1 MRALFGMNLRRR
13 GLQACGSRFAGL
25 LVALLLG
32 LFMQPCGAMAQPTTE
47 ARAAMPDEPVQTEV
61 RNVLSQY
68 GRFVQHARYGE
79 VWVPT
84 VTPQNWHPY
93 PPCNWVKTQQYGW
106 YYDDKTPWGQI
117 VHHYGR
123 WFYDQQIGWA
133 WDPGSE
139 FSPGWVVWRT
149 SPEWVG
155 WAPMPPDQ
163 SFQNA
168 SSDAFNNSDQWI
180 FVETAKFNNGCEP
193 SQVAPVERVP
203 VLLRQTK
210 WVTAV
215 EYVDGIVVIVLPPYV
230 VGPIVIINIGFD
242 PWAPWYMVQ
251 VMIDF
256 NFAWQKALNFN
267 VAHVCTPSNP
277 N

>member
-1 MRALFGMNLRRR
+1 MRTFIEIAFGRRRANPGGGRLKAMLAAVLFGLFA
-13 GLQACGSRFAGL
+13 LSGSA
-25 LVALLLG
+25 V
-32 LFMQPCGAMAQPTTE
+32 AQPTSE
-47 ARAAMPDEPVQTEV
+47 VRASVPDEPVQAEV
-61 RNVLSQY
+61 RAVLAQY
-68 GRFVQHARYGE
+68 GRFVQHAHYGE
-79 VWVPT
+79 VWVPS
-84 VTPQNWHPY
+84 VTPQGWHPY
-93 PPCNWVKTQQYGW
+93 PPCHWVKTKQYGW

-123 WFYDQQIGWA
+123 WFFDQQIGWA
-133 WDPGSE
+133 WDPGFE

-168 SSDAFNNSDQWI
+168 PSDQFNNSDQWI

-193 SQVAPVERVP
+193 TRMAPVERVP

-215 EYVDGIVVIVLPPYV
+215 EYVDGIIVIVLPPYV
-230 VGPIVIINIGFD
+230 IGPIVIVNIGFD
-242 PWAPWYMVQ
+242 PWPAWYMVQ
-251 VMIDF
+251 MMIDF
-256 NFAWQKALNFN
+256 NFAWQKTLDFN
-267 VAHVCTPSNP
+267 VAHVCTPSKP